1 MFQLVGVIFIVLG
14 ILNLLYPRAGW
25 YMQYGWRFK
34 NAEPSDASLVMGRIS
49 GIIGIVIGI
58 YLSTSFFSIL

>member
-34 NAEPSDASLVMGRIS
+34 NAEPSDAALVMGRIS
-49 GIIGIVIGI
+49 GIIGIAIGI
-58 YLSTSFFSIL
+58 FLFSGFSPFL

>member
-34 NAEPSDASLVMGRIS
+34 NAEPSNASLVMGRIS
-49 GIIGIVIGI
+49 GIIGIAIGI
-58 YLSTSFFSIL
+58 FLFSGFSPFL